1 MKNQRNKKQVLD
13 SDSKKLD
20 CEFRDNGIYMDL
32 DAADTAV
39 ECAYLIT
46 CDADI
51 SSLSEAISNLQESRA
66 ETLKHC
72 NSGKDGEVKDKEKFE
87 EREKNIDKIRECEE
101 LVLDCLIDR
110 SKM

>member
-1 MKNQRNKKQVLD
+1 MKNKKTKKQVLD

-32 DAADTAV
+32 DAEDTAV

-51 SSLSEAISNLQESRA
+51 SSLSE
-66 ETLKHC
+66 T
-72 NSGKDGEVKDKEKFE
+72 
-87 EREKNIDKIRECEE
+87 IDI
-101 LVLDCLIDR
+101 L
-110 SKM
+110 